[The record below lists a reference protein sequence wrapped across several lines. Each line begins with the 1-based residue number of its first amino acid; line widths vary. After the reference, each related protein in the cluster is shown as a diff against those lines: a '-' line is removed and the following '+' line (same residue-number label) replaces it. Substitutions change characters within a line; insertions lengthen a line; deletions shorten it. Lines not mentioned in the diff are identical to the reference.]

1 MLRVASLTFAL
12 LALAVG
18 GEAAADP
25 ADLARTHELI
35 LRRLGLEGGR
45 LTKKERLGFR
55 YREALPG
62 RGPSRPPRDHRPRFF
77 LPGQPVYGARELTI
91 LAKAAVEQGYSPFA
105 DASIRP
111 VEDAAASRR
120 AHSIYW
126 RLGGRLS
133 RELGLEKRA
142 LGPMLLL
149 EGGKAD
155 RPGATSLANGSMI
168 LHRGSLGLADVVAR
182 ALVSARSK
190 REALSQL
197 VSVVLDRAPEVAV
210 DQRECQ
216 RIADGFLAVTVGHE
230 MMHGLKGHVAQGRAR
245 DVVRTPFGTSSP
257 TYRAQEL
264 VADAGGAELAMR
276 GGYSPVGILSFY
288 LYQTVM
294 EAHTGCMNGPLA
306 GTHPRSIERYRV
318 VYRLLEKRAD
328 QQRLL
333 YDALHAPKRGPAYLS
348 PADRQALRQMPTP
361 AELEEFVLSLPQG
374 VNYLYPAMSS
384 VR

>member
-1 MLRVASLTFAL
+1 
-12 LALAVG
+12 
-18 GEAAADP
+18 
-25 ADLARTHELI
+25 
-35 LRRLGLEGGR
+35 LG
-45 LTKKERLGFR
+45 KKERLGFR

-62 RGPSRPPRDHRPRFF
+62 RGPSSSTRDHRLPRFF
-77 LPGQPVYGARELTI
+77 LPGRAVYGPQELSI

-105 DASIRP
+105 DASVRP
-111 VEDAAASRR
+111 VEDAASSRR

-133 RELGLEKRA
+133 RELGIGKGA

-168 LHRGSLGLADVVAR
+168 LHRGSLVLADAVAR
-182 ALVSARSK
+182 ALVSARSR
-190 REALSQL
+190 REALSL
-197 VSVVLDRAPEVAV
+197 MVSVVLDRTPDVEV
-210 DQRECQ
+210 DQRQSQ
-216 RIADGFLAVTVGHE
+216 RVADGFLAVTVGHE
-230 MMHGLKGHVAQGRAR
+230 MMHGLKGHLAQGRAR
-245 DVVRTPFGTSSP
+245 DVVRTPFGTSSR

-288 LYQTVM
+288 LYQTVL

-318 VYRLLEKRAD
+318 VYRLLERRAD
-328 QQRLL
+328 EQRLI
-333 YDALHAPKRGPAYLS
+333 YDGVHAPKRGAAYLS
-348 PADRQALRQMPTP
+348 SEDRQALRQMPTP
-361 AELEEFVLSLPQG
+361 DELEEFVLTLPQG
-374 VNYLYPAMSS
+374 VPYLYPTMSS
-384 VR
+384 SR